1 MRKIAAP
8 LFCSL
13 SIFISFVIA
22 CNNATPISN
31 RMDLVDPN
39 QRGTIHPTATNT
51 SVIDSTEFSVINTA
65 SGTYLPLGNFDNV
78 ESRILM
84 RFPALPDSVI
94 SVKMLLPSHIV
105 MGTGTSFTATVHEVT
120 MPWTES
126 TIVWGGSDFPVEF
139 NLAAIDTQQIFS
151 AVLDT
156 TVFDLDP
163 QALKD
168 STGVLIQ
175 SHGATFVKEF
185 HSRLSFGNTPWLQV
199 VAINNGR
206 NDTTR
211 SLASSSVFLFKR
223 SMQLPQGPLYVGNG
237 EKHASFVQFNLDS
250 IPKIATINHAEL
262 IFEVDTLNSVLNA
275 DELSASLYFLLADI
289 KSSPLKLD
297 SLATP
302 ADTMQFIQRVSISP
316 TAPFISFSM
325 TNVVQLWVLEPT
337 RNYGVALRPDLP
349 ERDLLRA
356 ALYSRKTN
364 PRRAPQLRIEYTT
377 PPSTPQ

>member
-13 SIFISFVIA
+13 SVLISFMSA
-22 CNNATPISN
+22 CNNDTPISN

-39 QRGTIHPTATNT
+39 QRGTIHSPVTNT
-51 SVIDSTEFSVINTA
+51 SVADSSEFSVINTA
-65 SGTYLPLGNFDNV
+65 GGAYLPLGNFDNV
-78 ESRILM
+78 ESRILI
-84 RFPALPDSVI
+84 RFPALPDSVV
-94 SVKMLLPSHIV
+94 SVKMLLPSHVV

-120 MPWTES
+120 EPWTES
-126 TIVWGGSDFPVEF
+126 TIVWKDDDFPVAF
-139 NLAAIDTQQIFS
+139 NPAAIDTQQIF
-151 AVLDT
+151 AATLDT

-175 SHGATFVKEF
+175 SHDATFMKEF
-185 HSRLSFGNTPWLQV
+185 HSRLSFENIPVLQV
-199 VAINNGR
+199 VAISNGR

-211 SLASSSVFLFKR
+211 TVSTASVFVFKR
-223 SMQLPQGPLYVGNG
+223 SMELLKGPLYVGNG
-237 EKHASFVQFNLDS
+237 EKHGSFVQFSLDS

-262 IFEVDTLNSVLNA
+262 TFEVDTLNSVLNA

-297 SLATP
+297 SLDTP
-302 ADTMQFIQRVSISP
+302 ADTVQFIQRVSI
-316 TAPFISFSM
+316 APGATFVSFNM

-337 RNYGVALRPDLP
+337 RNYGVALLPDLP

-356 ALYSRKTN
+356 VFYSRKTD
-364 PRRAPQLRIEYTT
+364 PQRAPQLRIEYTT
-377 PPSTPQ
+377 PPNAP